1 MTESLRL
8 DIDRICLSVCL
19 SVCLTVDTNERNKI
33 RPIELRIPMLYIVG
47 FFSAIRSLN

>member
-8 DIDRICLSVCL
+8 DIDRICL